1 MKVIGIK
8 FKEGGKIYYFAPREN
23 EQYEEGMQVI
33 VETSKSVEFALVA
46 FPPREV
52 EDGEVTQPLKP
63 IVRIATERDR
73 EQQRRNAERRPQAMK
88 QAQEKIEKHGLDMK
102 LIDCEFAFDGSKV
115 IFYFSSE
122 NRVDF
127 RELVKDLAGLFRC
140 RIELRQIGIRDET
153 RLLGGI
159 APCGRECCCA
169 GAMPEFRKVS
179 IKMAKVQ
186 GLSLNPGKISG
197 LCGRLMCCLGY
208 ENEYYSEAYK
218 LMPKVG
224 AEVGTPE
231 GNGIVVSNNMLKYI
245 VRVKIEKDGSLVYK
259 DFPLAEIG
267 AKDTRP
273 APVQRE
279 GESVPREGRR
289 DEFAPREGR
298 REGQERRREGEAER
312 RAKGAPREDGQTA
325 ESGEGARQGK
335 RRSRHRGKGGQG
347 EPRKGQAQEGQP
359 RERQNRRDDRPRGQN
374 GPRPSREGQP
384 PREGRAPRGGGQGQ
398 AEGRAP
404 REGKP
409 RSEGGGQHSAP
420 AKDPVSD

>member
-8 FKEGGKIYYFAPREN
+8 FKEGGKVYYFAPRED
-23 EQYEEGMQVI
+23 EHYEEGMRVI

-63 IVRIATERDR
+63 IMRIATERDL
-73 EQQRRNAERRPQAMK
+73 EQQRRNAERRPQAMR
-88 QAQEKIEKHGLDMK
+88 QAQEKIQKHGLDMK

-127 RELVKDLAGLFRC
+127 RDLVKDLAGMFRC
-140 RIELRQIGIRDET
+140 RIELRQIGIRDEA

-169 GAMPEFRKVS
+169 GALPDFRKVS

-208 ENEYYSEAYK
+208 ENDYYSEAYK
-218 LMPKVG
+218 VMPKVG

-231 GNGIVVSNNMLKYI
+231 GNGVVVSNNMLKFV
-245 VRVKIEKDGSLVYK
+245 VRVKIEKDGTLVYK

-267 AKDTRP
+267 DKDMRP
-273 APVQRE
+273 ASARPDRE
-279 GESVPREGRR
+279 ERGERPERNDRGERPDREERPDR
-289 DEFAPREGR
+289 APRNERDDRNERAEEGG
-298 REGQERRREGEAER
+298 EQGERR
-312 RAKGAPREDGQTA
+312 
-325 ESGEGARQGK
+325 K
-335 RRSRHRGKGGQG
+335 RRSHRRGRGGRGNDRSRPNRPEGQG
-347 EPRKGQAQEGQP
+347 E
-359 RERQNRRDDRPRGQN
+359 RRDKGEER
-374 GPRPSREGQP
+374 
-384 PREGRAPRGGGQGQ
+384 RGGHRPAHGERKKPLPPTDGQKQ
-398 AEGRAP
+398 
-404 REGKP
+404 
-409 RSEGGGQHSAP
+409 
-420 AKDPVSD
+420 D